1 MYGSLGYLAS
11 AMEQHGK
18 LTVSPAPQVA
28 IVSEVVTAPPVVA
41 TVPNVPNVSSCP
53 KPCAKKR
60 RPKSHGHQPTAT
72 ASSSNNNTKNRRSW
86 LTKGKPY
93 VCSYPGCR
101 RSYFYQHDVKR
112 HYKQQ
117 HSTGP
122 EDQLL
127 LTDRSD
133 KT

>member
-18 LTVSPAPQVA
+18 LTVSPAGIQPVTAPQMA
-28 IVSEVVTAPPVVA
+28 IVSEVVAPPVVA
-41 TVPNVPNVSSCP
+41 SMPSPVKPAVVPPSG
-53 KPCAKKR
+53 KKR
-60 RPKSHGHQPTAT
+60 RPRAPHPTAT
-72 ASSSNNNTKNRRSW
+72 ASNAKNRRSW

-112 HYKQQ
+112 HFKQQ
-117 HSTGP
+117 HSSG
-122 EDQLL
+122 EDESLMIRQ
-127 LTDRSD
+127 S